1 MIKFIEFEDK
11 YKQQVIDFWMKICVD
26 EFGFK
31 EWEKDIKNMDNYTY
45 KQNGGNF
52 WLAIDNEEVIG
63 TISLQNLGQGN
74 GLLKAMYVHYEYR
87 NKKIASKL
95 MEILLEFA
103 KENHYKKIKLDT
115 YKEFVAAIRFYEKTG
130 FERKEEIDNKY
141 IYEKEF

>member
-11 YKQQVIDFWMKICVD
+11 YKQQVIEFWIKICVE

-52 WLAIDNEEVIG
+52 WIAIKNEEVIG
-63 TISLQNLGQGN
+63 TISLQNLGQGE
-74 GLLKAMYVHYEYR
+74 GLLKAMYVHYGYR

-115 YKEFVAAIRFYEKTG
+115 YKEFIAAIRFYEQTG

-141 IYEKEF
+141 IYEKEI